1 MSTDRSEKLNSQN
14 PGYNGSE
21 IAEFYKG
28 AKILVTGGTGFLGLL
43 TIEKLLRSCPDIAT
57 IYMLIRQKKGKSVEE
72 RIKQYFNDTV
82 FSRLKQEQPDFLN
95 KIVVIEGDAAE
106 ENFGLSAQ
114 SILTL
119 NDTNIVIHAAAIVKF
134 NEKLRLVVHTNVRI
148 TKQLLLWAKTLPN
161 LKSFVYVS
169 TAFSNCVHETIDEIH
184 YDPPMD
190 CDKLMTLV
198 DCLDDDKLLAIE
210 ATLRGKWPNNYIFSK
225 STAENVV
232 LKYAGDL
239 PVGIVRPSIVT
250 ATFHEPLEGWIN
262 NINGATGLLVGG
274 AIGLLHTLHCLPEYA
289 SEIIPADYVV
299 SNTIAASWDINKRL
313 RGKWPNNYAFSKST
327 AESVVLKY
335 AGWIN
340 NINGAAGIAF
350 ASTLGLMHTMH
361 CVSECAAEVIP
372 ADYVVSN
379 IIAAIWDISKRCLTH
394 EIVPAAIVDTFSRLA
409 GHKPMLMDAYAK
421 MDKFG
426 DVISFFTTQQWKFRD
441 ENVKKLWSKLGPIDR
456 RSFNFNVAD
465 INWPEY
471 FDVYMRGIR
480 VYSLKDPLTEE
491 SIRAGRS
498 KFWKLN
504 IANYVVMT
512 LYALLVL
519 WIVYSLVALPIVTLA
534 FSLVS

>member
-1 MSTDRSEKLNSQN
+1 MSSGRCEELISQV
-14 PGYNGSE
+14 PGNNGSE
-21 IAEFYKG
+21 IVEFYKG
-28 AKILVTGGTGFLGLL
+28 AKVLVTGGTGFLGLL
-43 TIEKLLRSCPDIAT
+43 IIEKLLRSCPDIVT

-72 RIKQYFNDTV
+72 RFKECFNDTV
-82 FSRLKQEQPDFLN
+82 FSRLKREQPDFLN
-95 KIVVIEGDAAE
+95 KIAMIEGDATE
-106 ENFGLSAQ
+106 ENFGLSAE

-134 NEKLRLVVHTNVRI
+134 NEKLRTMVHTNVRT

-210 ATLRGKWPNNYIFSK
+210 ATLRGKWPNNY
-225 STAENVV
+225 
-232 LKYAGDL
+232 
-239 PVGIVRPSIVT
+239 
-250 ATFHEPLEGWIN
+250 
-262 NINGATGLLVGG
+262 
-274 AIGLLHTLHCLPEYA
+274 
-289 SEIIPADYVV
+289 
-299 SNTIAASWDINKRL
+299 
-313 RGKWPNNYAFSKST
+313 AFSKST

-335 AGWIN
+335 AGDFPVGIVRPSIVTTTFHEPIAGWIN
-340 NINGAAGIAF
+340 NINGAVGIAF

-379 IIAAIWDISKRCLTH
+379 IIAAIWDISKRNALTKL
-394 EIVPAAIVDTFSRLA
+394 EKKSDVPDEERVTIYNQVSSSQNRIDWGTHLNMCRRSLGTVHSARMIWHCWLIYNRYLFMHNIYSKLFHIIPAIIVDTFARLA

-456 RSFNFNVAD
+456 KSFNFNVAD

>member
-1 MSTDRSEKLNSQN
+1 MSSGRSEELISQV
-14 PGYNGSE
+14 PGNNGSE
-21 IAEFYKG
+21 IVEFYKG
-28 AKILVTGGTGFLGLL
+28 TKVLVTGGTGFLGLL
-43 TIEKLLRSCPDIAT
+43 IIEKLLRSCPDIVT

-119 NDTNIVIHAAAIVKF
+119 SDTNIVIHAAAIVKF
-134 NEKLRLVVHTNVRI
+134 NEKLRTIVHTNVRT

-210 ATLRGKWPNNYIFSK
+210 ATLRGKWPNNYIYSK

-262 NINGATGLLVGG
+262 NINGVTGILVGG

-299 SNTIAASWDINKRL
+299 SNTIAASWDINKRNVSAKL
-313 RGKWPNNYAFSKST
+313 EKKSDLPDEDRVPIYNQVTSPQNRLEWSSFMYLSKNHGDSIPT
-327 AESVVLKY
+327 TRTIWFYWFILNRY
-335 AGWIN
+335 LFIH
-340 NINGAAGIAF
+340 NIYSILF
-350 ASTLGLMHTMH
+350 HI
-361 CVSECAAEVIP
+361 IP
-372 ADYVVSN
+372 AT
-379 IIAAIWDISKRCLTH
+379 IA
-394 EIVPAAIVDTFSRLA
+394 DTLARLA
-409 GHKPMLMDAYAK
+409 GHKPMLLDAYAK
-421 MDKFG
+421 VDKFS
-426 DVISFFTTQQWKFRD
+426 DVISFFSTRQWKFRD

-456 RSFNFNVAD
+456 KIFNFNVAD
-465 INWPEY
+465 IYWPEY
-471 FDVYMRGIR
+471 FDVYVTGIR
-480 VYSLKDPLTEE
+480 VYLLKDPLTEE
-491 SIRAGRS
+491 SLRAGRS
-498 KFWKLN
+498 KFWKLR

-512 LYALLVL
+512 LYALLGL
-519 WIVYSLVALPIVTLA
+519 WIVYSLV
-534 FSLVS
+534 SLVWSFCPLSH